1 LETSSNFA
9 EHNEALKKEGL
20 RIIAEGNKRG
30 FHLRLLGAI
39 AFQTH
44 CPKYNYFTLK
54 LKRMLSDVDFAGY
67 AKENRQVAT
76 MMRELGYADQPM
88 ITALWGDRRTIWD
101 HQTNGT
107 HVDIFF
113 EKLEMNHNIPFTNRL
128 ELEPFTIT
136 LADMILEKMQIVHI
150 NEKDIIDTIMLLREH
165 EIKDEN
171 APETIDARYIAGL
184 LSKDWGFYY
193 TFTTNLAKVR
203 EKAAAAQELSE
214 DDRAD
219 VNKKIQ
225 TLADILE
232 KEPKTFAWKMRAKIG
247 TKNKWYKDVEEVRR

>member
-1 LETSSNFA
+1 MEISPNFV

-20 RIIAEGNKRG
+20 RIITEGNKRG

-44 CPKYNYFTLK
+44 CPKFNYLTLK
-54 LKRMLSDVDFAGY
+54 LGRMLSDVDFAGY
-67 AKENRQVAT
+67 ASENAQIVG

-101 HQTNGT
+101 HKSNGT

-113 EKLEMNHNIPFTNRL
+113 EKLEMNHDIPFTHRL
-128 ELEPFTIT
+128 DLDPFTIS
-136 LADMILEKMQIVHI
+136 LADMLLEKMQIVHI

-165 EIKDEN
+165 EIGEGIL
-171 APETIDARYIAGL
+171 PETIDAQYISNL
-184 LSKDWGFYY
+184 LSKDWGFYH
-193 TFTTNLAKVR
+193 TFTTNLAQVQ
-203 EKAAAAQELSE
+203 EKTTASQELTEE
-214 DDRAD
+214 DKLD
-219 VNKKIQ
+219 VSKKIRR
-225 TLADILE
+225 LSDILE
-232 KEPKTFAWKMRAKIG
+232 KQPKTFGWKMRAKIG